1 MKLLYRITLR
11 ISLALLLLFAV
22 WGTVFYFLMI
32 DEINDETDD
41 TLEDYSEYIIKRIRS
56 GENLPE
62 SDNGTSN
69 SYYITEVDAAYAQEH
84 TSAWF
89 LEREVFIYSKHD
101 TEQARIMK
109 QVFEDRD
116 GRYYELTVMVP
127 SIEKEDLQETILLW
141 IVILYVGLLLAILIV
156 NAVVL
161 RRSLRPLY
169 ALLAWLDRF
178 TLDRELPPLNLETEI
193 EEFKKLADSLVKS
206 ARRNVEIYEQQRM
219 FIGHASHE
227 LQTPIA
233 VAINRLELLA
243 DDPQLTEF
251 QLERILKARKS
262 LEDAAKLN
270 KTLLLLSKI
279 ENRQFTQSERIEIN
293 EMLRNLIEDFTEVYH
308 FQEIVFSLIERTTLR
323 VEMNR
328 MLLSVLLGNLLK
340 NAFIHNRRGGEI
352 RVEIDGNRV
361 ILSNTSDSEEL
372 DPSYIFR
379 RFYQKSQREGST
391 GLGLSLVDS
400 IAKMYGIGVEY
411 RYEYGRH
418 VFRIVFPDS
427 MLLLK

>member
-11 ISLALLLLFAV
+11 ISAALLVLFAV

-41 TLEDYSEYIIKRIRS
+41 ALENYSEYIIRRVRS
-56 GENLPE
+56 GERLPE

-69 SYYITEVDAAYAQEH
+69 SYYLTEVDAAYAEEH
-84 TSAWF
+84 PSARF
-89 LEREVFIYSKHD
+89 LEQEVFIYSKHD

-109 QVFEDRD
+109 QVFQDRD
-116 GRYYELTVMVP
+116 GSYYELTVMVP
-127 SIEKEDLQETILLW
+127 TFEKDDLQETILLW
-141 IVILYVGLLLAILIV
+141 IVILYIGLLLAILVV

-178 TLDRELPPLNLETEI
+178 SLDRELPALNLDTEI
-193 EEFKKLADSLVKS
+193 VEFKKLAASLMQS
-206 ARRNVEIYEQQRM
+206 ARRNVEMYEQQRM

-243 DDPQLTEF
+243 DDPQLTES
-251 QLERILKARKS
+251 QLEQVLKTRKS

-279 ENRQFTQSERIEIN
+279 ENRQFTERERVDVN
-293 EMLRNLIEDFTEVYH
+293 DTLHTAIEDFTEVYRH
-308 FQEIVFSLIERTTLR
+308 QGIGIRLDEESELR
-323 VEMNR
+323 VCMNR

-340 NAFIHNRRGGEI
+340 NAFVHNRPGGEV
-352 RVEIDGNRV
+352 RVRIEGNRV
-361 ILSNTSDSEEL
+361 IVSNTSDSEEL
-372 DPSYIFR
+372 DPRYIFQ
-379 RFYQKSQREGST
+379 RFYQKHRREGST

-400 IAKMYGIGVEY
+400 IAKMYGIEVVY
-411 RYEYGRH
+411 RYEEGRH
-418 VFRIVFPDS
+418 SFQIFFPDGMVIQS
-427 MLLLK
+427 